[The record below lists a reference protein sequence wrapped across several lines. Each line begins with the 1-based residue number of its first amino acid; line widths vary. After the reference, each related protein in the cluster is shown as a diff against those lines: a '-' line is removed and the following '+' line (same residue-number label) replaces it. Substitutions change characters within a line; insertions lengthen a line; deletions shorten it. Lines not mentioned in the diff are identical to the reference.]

1 MKTSSFC
8 YHVVS
13 MRAVLRT
20 SMLIRLSY
28 EDAVRI
34 RKEAS
39 SEHRSLSG
47 YLLNVLERSF
57 FIEQKLAHGASAPML
72 SRQARETLGQQC
84 KKLNTAV
91 HLRCTVEEAVRIREY
106 AARRQLSIS
115 DFVVFSLRRLWRAI
129 ARLHGC

>member
-1 MKTSSFC
+1 MGS
-8 YHVVS
+8 
-13 MRAVLRT
+13 APRT
-20 SMLIRLSY
+20 SLLIRLSL

-57 FIEQKLAHGASAPML
+57 FIEQKLAHGASARML
-72 SRQARETLGQQC
+72 SIQARATLGPQF
-84 KKLNTAV
+84 KKLHTAV
-91 HLRCTVEEAVRIREY
+91 HLRCAVEEAARIREY

-115 DFVVFSLRRLWRAI
+115 DFVVFSLRRLWRAM
-129 ARLHGC
+129 ARLHGG